1 MAFFKKNKNQQEEI
15 EEKKDNNAAVKQAVL
30 EKLNEK
36 LKGTIYDDCIILP
49 KGYTID
55 VQIGRTQEAEGVKM
69 IQIVFIVK
77 NDDFD
82 EPLIEPVDAQGNSED
97 EAAQMAA
104 DMFFGAVWHPLDQA
118 MSKKNPVHISV
129 DYLRQHYDFDMYCQ
143 SVIRIGIKEKQ
154 PVMLMNYIKTDLPK
168 YLGSKKYYWIR
179 VYLAKYQDKQVCEVR
194 VNGSV
199 CTELSK
205 RFQPYIDGWDAEE
218 NFLAEKQYAI
228 FVQREDDQC
237 PYKKEIVIDGAKECI
252 EKMVKITN
260 RDEYIAMSRELEES
274 ITAKLSEDITDK
286 AQADA
291 LGRSIAA
298 EIRIFIPEILAKLT
312 LGYTEGDSLFLLEGE
327 GDEQQS
333 IEFKKTQLRS
343 YFYLQQ
349 AILEYLSKRPSQ
361 EDVSRIVTNSVA
373 FRELKKALDAAK
385 ADGKELKPE
394 DLYVPGTSYKIG
406 HEGYRVW

>member
-349 AILEYLSKRPSQ
+349 AVLEYISTRPEQ
-361 EDVSRIVTNSVA
+361 QDVTRIVTNSVA
-373 FRELKKALDAAK
+373 FREMRKVMDQAK
-385 ADGKELKPE
+385 EQNREINPADLF
-394 DLYVPGTSYKIG
+394 VPGTSYKIG
-406 HEGYRVW
+406 VDGYKVW

>member
-260 RDEYIAMSRELEES
+260 RDEYIAMSKELEES

-349 AILEYLSKRPSQ
+349 AVLEYISTRPEQ
-361 EDVSRIVTNSVA
+361 QDVTRIVTNSVA
-373 FRELKKALDAAK
+373 FREMRKVMDQAK
-385 ADGKELKPE
+385 EQNKELNPA
-394 DLYVPGTSYKIG
+394 DLFVPGTSYKIG
-406 HEGYRVW
+406 VDGYKVW

>member
-15 EEKKDNNAAVKQAVL
+15 EEQKDNNAAVKQAVL

-349 AILEYLSKRPSQ
+349 AVLEYISTRPEQ
-361 EDVSRIVTNSVA
+361 QDVTRIVTNSVA
-373 FRELKKALDAAK
+373 FREMRKVMDQAK
-385 ADGKELKPE
+385 EQNREINPADLF
-394 DLYVPGTSYKIG
+394 VPGTSYKIG
-406 HEGYRVW
+406 VDGYKVW